1 MEHHQTWFLKW
12 NFFCL
17 EKACLNFKFFFFTFE
32 IISELQNREFPYI
45 LHPDSQ
51 CYCFT
56 PAQCS
61 YQNEKINAA
70 AALSADPQA

>member
-1 MEHHQTWFLKW
+1 MELFLSRKSL
-12 NFFCL
+12 F
-17 EKACLNFKFFFFTFE
+17 EFKIFFFFTFE

-45 LHPDSQ
+45 LHPGSQ

-70 AALSADPQA
+70 AALSAYPQA